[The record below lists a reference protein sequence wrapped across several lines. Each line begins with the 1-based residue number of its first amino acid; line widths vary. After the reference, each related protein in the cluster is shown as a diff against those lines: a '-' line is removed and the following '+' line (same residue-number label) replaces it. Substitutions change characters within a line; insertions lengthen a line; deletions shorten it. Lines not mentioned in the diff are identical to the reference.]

1 MFMHKSKKIN
11 INDNYYEEKYIEKQ
25 ENRDYFKDE
34 ALNTSILIGK
44 LKNNFI
50 FKPSRHIKNDTGP
63 SKHFTPASQEW
74 MNSIYS
80 FNNNYVKSL
89 PTADKNI
96 EKLIKSYFNLNFK
109 FMSKTLKA
117 YKIKKQL
124 DTRYARL
131 SAKKIFVGKG
141 DIKHTGSTVTV
152 TFNVYNTDSFANI
165 RSLKYIHKN
174 LYYPNISLD
183 GKITVDKEGKETIT
197 FNRPFTY
204 PEYLTL
210 SNHYDEWYFSYLLY
224 FVNKLNLYYS
234 NINTWYKTL
243 NELRDKNV
251 LNDTETYLSFN
262 KILLAEVEICFDK
275 EQEEIRN
282 EK

>member
-1 MFMHKSKKIN
+1 MFRHNSKEIN
-11 INDNYYEEKYIEKQ
+11 RNENYYEEKHQ
-25 ENRDYFKDE
+25 EMDCLKDE

-44 LKNNFI
+44 LKKKI
-50 FKPSRHIKNDTGP
+50 LFKPSKHIENDTGP

-74 MNSIYS
+74 NNSIYS

-89 PTADKNI
+89 PTADKNLD
-96 EKLIKSYFNLNFK
+96 KLIKSYFNLNFK

-141 DIKHTGSTVTV
+141 DIKHTNSTVTV
-152 TFNVYNTDSFANI
+152 TFNVYNTDSFASV
-165 RSLKYIHKN
+165 RSLKYIHKS
-174 LYYPNISLD
+174 LYYPNISLG
-183 GKITVDKEGKETIT
+183 GKITVDKEGKESIT
-197 FNRPFTY
+197 YNRPFTY
-204 PEYLTL
+204 SEYLAL
-210 SNHYDEWYFSYLLY
+210 SNHYDEWYFSYILY

-243 NELRDKNV
+243 NELREKNI

-262 KILLAEVEICFDK
+262 KIFTLYTFKYPNYTFYI
-275 EQEEIRN
+275 
-282 EK
+282 EKCK